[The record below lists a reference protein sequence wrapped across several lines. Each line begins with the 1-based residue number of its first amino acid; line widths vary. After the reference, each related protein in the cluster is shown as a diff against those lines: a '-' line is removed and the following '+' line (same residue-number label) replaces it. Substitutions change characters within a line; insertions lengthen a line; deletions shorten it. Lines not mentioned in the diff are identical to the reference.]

1 MIRTISSGFSGI
13 GSNEGDRLATISSAI
28 KQLGRLPGIAVT
40 QMATILE
47 SDPAGGPPQGPYL
60 NTVVELDT
68 ALAPR
73 ELLAAL
79 KRLEQACG
87 RVPSLMRW
95 APRPLDLD
103 LLLYGDQVMRETDL
117 VIPHERMH
125 ERRFV
130 LEPLAQLAP
139 DLLHPVLHRTI
150 TELLE
155 RVVAGPAREAQCT

>member
-1 MIRTISSGFSGI
+1 MATVFIGV
-13 GSNEGDRLATISSAI
+13 GSNEGDRLAIISSAI
-28 KQLGRLPGIAVT
+28 KQLGCFPGIAVT

>member
-1 MIRTISSGFSGI
+1 MSRVFIGV

-47 SDPAGGPPQGPYL
+47 TEPVGGPPQGPYL

-68 ALAPR
+68 TLAPR

-87 RVPSLMRW
+87 RVPSAARW

-139 DLLHPVLHRTI
+139 NLVHPVLKQTI
-150 TELLE
+150 
-155 RVVAGPAREAQCT
+155 AQLCEITNTQAPITK